1 MNSGPD
7 LRVNR
12 SLELLGT
19 LKQTASKFAKRE
31 EQLSR
36 DLTSRRYAANRTSQ
50 DAIEKT
56 ESTYSAKIAQTE
68 EYFRAQA
75 QRIKSIYEGRRARVQ
90 RFRAASLRNLP
101 ARAQEV
107 KGKWLGDLQMKNY
120 HAQRKL
126 PLDLAAADADYAG
139 FTAKLEDC
147 QTPLLDLERRD
158 RGCFRGYGTLRRM
171 LRRKRDAGLAA
182 NTALSDY
189 LDAIHGH
196 LATAEEQLGEFHRF
210 VLPRFF
216 SYAPLP
222 LFFPLIF
229 GGAAA
234 LAWYLGST
242 PTHVAQANGIN
253 ATGAASAWQIGYNPA
268 AFAIAASAAAV
279 LFGVVWFLHHLGL
292 SRSRSTASAIAS
304 ALAQARGII
313 DACRASG
320 PTLAATREETRRRI
334 QEDYERACAEIH
346 EQWGR
351 ADDIELQFEKA
362 TRKKIETQTP
372 RLLEKIDGIL
382 PSKLQRIESERAA
395 WRDRLQGEAAAL
407 KQQITQTHDAG
418 TASLAADE
426 KARWDEIEADWK
438 REIVPIYQA
447 IDAMNAEASSRF
459 PAWDAAFVEAWT
471 PPTEFTP
478 AAKFG
483 HLDLDLTKPPAAIP
497 KDPRL
502 TLPGPPK
509 VSVPL
514 ALTFPNQGSLLFET
528 PDSGAATII
537 GALNNIVLRL
547 LSTTPPGK
555 LSFTIIDPVG
565 LGQSF
570 AGLMHLADYEESLIN
585 RRIWTQRDQIEE
597 RLAELGEHIEKV
609 IQMYL
614 RNEYETITEYNEKA
628 GSVAEKYH
636 FLVVADFPANFSDVA
651 AKRLQ
656 SIAMSGPRCGIF
668 TLIHWDPRQPSPD
681 GFVHDELR
689 KNSVCIRRA
698 GNEFALDKR
707 QTEMGATPAFDSPP
721 DPDLAV
727 SLVHK
732 IGQSSI
738 DSNRVEVPFSQV
750 APKPD
755 EMWTLDTTNELRI
768 PVGRTGA
775 TKLQYLAIGKGTRQ
789 HALFAGKTGSGK
801 STLFHVIITNLALAC
816 SPEEV
821 EFYLIDFKKG
831 VEFKCYATKHLPHA
845 KVVAIESDREFALS
859 VLQRVDGELRR
870 RGDMFRK
877 LGVQDIPGYKRAG
890 GAEPMPRTL
899 LIIDEFQEFFVE
911 DDPIAQTASLLF
923 DRIVRQGRAFGI
935 HALLGSQTLGG
946 AYSLARATLGQM
958 VIRVALQCNE
968 ADSYLIMDENN
979 SAPRLLSRPGEGI
992 YNDAAG
998 AMEGNSPFQV
1008 VWLPDDERDAWL
1020 DKVRDLAQQRHK
1032 HYPNPIVFEGNAP
1045 ADIRE
1050 NDLLRSVLDTPP
1062 AAAPIG
1068 ARCWLGAPNSIKGP
1082 TEAVFQRQSG
1092 SHMLIVGQRD
1102 EASLMMLGVSM
1113 LALAAQYPKGAVKF
1127 VLFHGAVPGSSEAD
1141 FIERIVKAIPHGIVA
1156 ANGQDISSAMNDLA
1170 VELKARGA
1178 NETPANEAPA
1188 TFLFIHGLHKFKKLR
1203 HEDDF
1208 SFSAS
1213 DAEAGPNP
1221 GAQFNELISEGSGH
1235 GMHILATVDTL
1246 NSVNRFMNRKALSE
1260 FEMRVVFQ
1268 MSANDSASLIDSP
1281 KASDLGLHR
1290 ALFYNE
1296 HEGSLETFRP
1306 YASPDSEWLR
1316 EAAEK
1321 LARHSST
1328 VQV

>member
-1 MNSGPD
+1 MNKGLD

-12 SLELLGT
+12 SLELLGS

-31 EQLSR
+31 EQISR
-36 DLTSRRYAANRTSQ
+36 ELTSRRYAANRTSQ

-75 QRIKSIYEGRRARVQ
+75 QRIRSIYEGRRARVQ
-90 RFRAASLRNLP
+90 RVRALMLRNLP

-107 KGKWLGDLQMKNY
+107 KGKWLGDLQMRNY

-126 PLDLAAADADYAG
+126 SLDLAAADADYAG
-139 FTAKLEDC
+139 FASKLEGYR
-147 QTPLLDLERRD
+147 TTLLDLERRA
-158 RGCFRGYGTLRRM
+158 RASFRGYWTLRRM
-171 LRRKRDAGLAA
+171 LRRRRNPGLDA
-182 NTALSDY
+182 NTPLSDH
-189 LDAIHGH
+189 LEAIHAN
-196 LATAEEQLGEFHRF
+196 LKTAEEKLLDFERF
-210 VLPRFF
+210 ALPRFF

-222 LFFPLIF
+222 LFFLLIV

-234 LAWYLGST
+234 AVWFLGFN
-242 PTHVAQANGIN
+242 PTHVAGANGVD
-253 ATGAASAWQIGYNPA
+253 AAGAASAWQNAFNPRVCTIA
-268 AFAIAASAAAV
+268 GIAAAILFAV
-279 LFGVVWFLHHLGL
+279 IWLIHYLGL
-292 SRSRSTASAIAS
+292 SQCRPTARPIAA
-304 ALAQARGII
+304 ALVDARRII
-313 DACRASG
+313 DACRAAA
-320 PTLAATREETRRRI
+320 PILASTREETRRQI
-334 QEDYERACAEIH
+334 QEDYDRTCAEIQ

-351 ADDIELQFEKA
+351 ANDIEQQFETA
-362 TRKKIETQTP
+362 TRKKIETQAP
-372 RLLEKIDGIL
+372 RILENIDAIL

-395 WRDRLQGEAAAL
+395 WHERLQCEAAAR
-407 KQQITQTHDAG
+407 KQQLTETHG
-418 TASLAADE
+418 GGIASLAADE

-438 REIVPIYQA
+438 REITPIYQA
-447 IDAMNAEASSRF
+447 IDAMNAAASSKF
-459 PAWDAAFVEAWT
+459 PAWDAALVEAWT
-471 PPTEFTP
+471 PPTEFIP

-502 TLPGPPK
+502 ALPGPPK
-509 VSVPL
+509 VSLPL
-514 ALTFPNQGSLLFET
+514 ALSFPNQGSLLFET
-528 PDSGAATII
+528 PDSGGATVI

-570 AGLMHLADYEESLIN
+570 AGLMYLADYEESLIN

-636 FLVVADFPANFSDVA
+636 FLVVADFPANFSDIAV
-651 AKRLQ
+651 KRLQ
-656 SIAMSGPRCGIF
+656 SIAQSGPRCGIF

-681 GFVHDELR
+681 GFVPDELR

-698 GNEFALDKR
+698 GNEFVLNEQ
-707 QTEMGATPAFDSPP
+707 QTSMGAALAFDSPP

-727 SLVHK
+727 ALVHK

-738 DSNRVEVPFSQV
+738 DSNRVQVPFSQI

-768 PVGRTGA
+768 PIGRTGA
-775 TKLQYLAIGKGTRQ
+775 TKFQYLAIGKGTRQ

-816 SPEEV
+816 SPEQV

-831 VEFKCYATKHLPHA
+831 VEFKCYAAKHLPHA

-859 VLQRVDGELRR
+859 VLQSVDEELRR
-870 RGDMFRK
+870 RGDLFRK
-877 LGVQDIPGYKRAG
+877 LGVQDIPGYKRDG
-890 GAEPMPRTL
+890 GTEPMPRTL

-935 HALLGSQTLGG
+935 HVLLGSQTLGG

-998 AMEGNSPFQV
+998 ALEGNSPFQV
-1008 VWLPDDERDAWL
+1008 VWLPDDERDTWL
-1020 DKVRDLAQQRHK
+1020 DKVYGLAEQRHR

-1050 NDLLRSVLDTPP
+1050 NDLLASALDATP
-1062 AAAPIG
+1062 AAPPVA
-1068 ARCWLGAPNSIKGP
+1068 ARCWIGAPNSIKGP
-1082 TEAVFQRQSG
+1082 TEAAFHRQSG
-1092 SHMLIVGQRD
+1092 SHLLIVGQRD
-1102 EASLMMLGVSM
+1102 EASLTMLGVSM
-1113 LALAAQYPKGAVKF
+1113 LALAAQFPKGGVKF
-1127 VLFHGAVPGSSEAD
+1127 VLFHSAAPGSSEAHFMD
-1141 FIERIVKAIPHGIVA
+1141 QVVKAIPHEVVVA
-1156 ANGQDISSAMNDLA
+1156 QGQDVSSAMNDLA
-1170 VELKARGA
+1170 VELKARAASETSA
-1178 NETPANEAPA
+1178 NQPPAI
-1188 TFLFIHGLHKFKKLR
+1188 FLFIHGLHKFKKLR

-1208 SFSAS
+1208 SFSTG

-1221 GAQFNELISEGSGH
+1221 GAQFNELITEGSGH
-1235 GMHILATVDTL
+1235 GMHILTTVDTL

-1281 KASDLGLHR
+1281 
-1290 ALFYNE
+1290 
-1296 HEGSLETFRP
+1296 
-1306 YASPDSEWLR
+1306 
-1316 EAAEK
+1316 
-1321 LARHSST
+1321 
-1328 VQV
+1328 